1 MAASS
6 SAAERSGLERRLSA
20 SLLARASQNFF
31 THSAHVPLM
40 VLILEALLSG
50 GASLTEID
58 PYFLLLG
65 AVVQSLYFGH
75 CQQRGRARPFFGNLI
90 GPLIYSLV
98 EATLEGRTFFNQLQH
113 LSYWGFSFG
122 FAVLQSL
129 ALRLP
134 RLSAPLV
141 VLENVLR
148 ASIPLVMYALVEVRN
163 GKPLLAFFA
172 DQAHVFL
179 AIALLLLGLLLGF
192 ADLAARRSL
201 QALHS
206 LAGRLGRYSSWSL
219 GRDLLDRAIGDE
231 TALALARRHRAVLFM
246 DLRGFTAWSEAA
258 SPEQVVDMLNAYYRQ
273 AEQVLAAGQPVKIK
287 YTADEVLAV
296 FASAEQAVAAGR
308 ELLRRMPVALA
319 PCALGAGIGVHAGPV
334 VEGVLGGEAAKAYD
348 VIGDTVNTA
357 QRLCDAAAAGEMLV
371 STAAGGSPAQRQVRL
386 KGKAQAM
393 AVAVLTAEG
402 LAAAP
407 RSGVFAG

>member
-1 MAASS
+1 MAPSD
-6 SAAERSGLERRLSA
+6 LERRLSM

-40 VLILEALLSG
+40 VLILEALVSN
-50 GASLTEID
+50 GASLREID

-65 AVVQSLYFGH
+65 AMVQSLFFGR
-75 CQQRGRARPFFGNLI
+75 CAQRGRTYPFFGNLL
-90 GPLIYSLV
+90 GPLIYSLA
-98 EATLEGRTFFNQLQH
+98 EAALEGSAFFGQLQH
-113 LSYWGFSFG
+113 LSYWGFSLG
-122 FAVLQSL
+122 FAVLQTL
-129 ALRLP
+129 EARQP
-134 RLSAPLV
+134 RLAAVLV
-141 VLENVLR
+141 VFENVLR
-148 ASIPLVMYALVEVRN
+148 ASIPLVMYALVEVRS
-163 GKPLLAFFA
+163 GKAILAFFN

-206 LAGRLGRYSSWSL
+206 LAGRLGRYSRWSL
-219 GRDLLDRAIGDE
+219 GRELLDRAIGDE
-231 TALALARRHRAVLFM
+231 AVLALARRSRAVLFM

-258 SPEQVVDMLNAYYRQ
+258 SPEQVVDMLNDYYRQ
-273 AEQVLAAGQPVKIK
+273 AEAVLAVQQPVKIK
-287 YTADEVLAV
+287 YTADEVMAV

-308 ELLRRMPVALA
+308 ALLQRMPAALRT
-319 PCALGAGIGVHAGPV
+319 CRLGVGIGVHAGPV

-371 STAAGGSPAQRQVRL
+371 SAAAGGRAARREVSM
-386 KGKAQAM
+386 KGKAQPM
-393 AVAVLTAEG
+393 AVAVLTA
-402 LAAAP
+402 AD
-407 RSGVFAG
+407 SGESA